1 MPALSRIWRAAA
13 RPTPNTYVRPI
24 SDRFSLG
31 KSTPAMR
38 AIIPPT
44 FPTSFKLL
52 ATWVGGALDS
62 HPPTPA
68 PDPPLTL
75 SHPPTSSAHPARRLC
90 SLRSRH
96 YPCCC
101 LCRGFAQRMRTTPR
115 RRTTL
120 HFAQIGLSVGL
131 TFVRPTSSTS
141 NRT

>member
-52 ATWVGGALDS
+52 ATWVGGGLDS

-68 PDPPLTL
+68 PDPPLTPV
-75 SHPPTSSAHPARRLC
+75 SPAHP
-90 SLRSRH
+90 
-96 YPCCC
+96 
-101 LCRGFAQRMRTTPR
+101 QRASGTEALQPGVAP
-115 RRTTL
+115 L
-120 HFAQIGLSVGL
+120 PLPLF
-131 TFVRPTSSTS
+131 
-141 NRT
+141 